1 MLFTTL
7 TLWAQA
13 PQKMSYQ
20 AVVRDASE
28 ILIAE
33 TSVGMRI
40 SILEGSPTGTAVY
53 VETHTPTT
61 NTNGLATLE
70 VGDGAIVSGDFTAI
84 DWGSDDFYI
93 KSEIDPDG
101 GTSYTIEGV
110 SQLLSVPYALF
121 AENGGS
127 GNSLDQAYDKEMT
140 TGPTPRIIAA
150 DDGKIEIVATGNEAL
165 EITSAST
172 HAGLKINGSGT
183 EEAILVEN
191 GGAGDAISVT
201 NTSIGDAIVVDNSG
215 DGDGISIDNAGDGDA
230 LFIDNTDSDGS
241 FAISVNNDGGSAA
254 IDVLNIGGGAGF
266 QLTND
271 GGGDGIIVAQDG
283 AGRGVLVDNDGT
295 GIAVEINNADNTGGE
310 IALSINNDAGG
321 DAISIT
327 NDGGG
332 DALTI
337 DNAGVGDGIF
347 VDNLDGTGSIAI
359 SVNNDGGGAG
369 LDVLNAGAGDAL
381 FITNTG
387 TSFGINVL
395 NTNAASAAESVKVT
409 HLGTG
414 NAVSVMNGGGAI
426 GLAIANTNPVGTG
439 EALKVVQSNDAT
451 AVFVDNMGIGTGVSI
466 FNGDPA
472 GIGNGLEVVQTGLGK
487 GLFVDNGGLG
497 IGAHIETLNPANA
510 DFVILASTIGTG
522 TVVRLTTEDNN
533 ANGEVTLAAETFGT
547 GRVAEFRTV
556 DEIVGKLNFAPTV
569 DVISDGMGIG
579 LNVDI
584 INDIT
589 GTDENIEPAIFATHQ
604 GNGSAGRFEVLNS
617 DNLEDA
623 VLITNKGSGLGL
635 HVDTFDNPGVNV
647 DASLYVEQAN
657 SSTLSSFGRTAVF
670 DLHPA
675 SSSADAAVVI
685 RSGVMTFGHSALRVL
700 AADPTKKA
708 AVFSGSVDITTDLVV
723 GGSFSAAAKA
733 FKIDHPLDPTNKY
746 LIHNSIESN
755 ERINIYSGNIT
766 TNEEGYATVALP
778 EYMNALNKDFK
789 YQLTIVDKSFAQ
801 AIIWEGMNTETNSFV
816 IKTNTPDITVSWQ
829 ITGTRQDT
837 WALENPMQVEVDK
850 NSEF

>member
-28 ILIAE
+28 ILLTE
-33 TSVGMRI
+33 TTVGMQI
-40 SILEGSPTGTAVY
+40 SILEGSPTGTAVF

-70 VGDGAIVSGDFTAI
+70 VGDGTVVTGDFSTI

-101 GTSYTIEGV
+101 GTSYTIEGT
-110 SQLLSVPYALF
+110 SQLLSVPYALY
-121 AENGGS
+121 AENAGS

-140 TGPTPRIIAA
+140 TDPTPRIIAA
-150 DDGKIEIVATGNEAL
+150 DDGKIEIIATGNEAL
-165 EITSAST
+165 EITSDPAN
-172 HAGLKINGSGT
+172 AGLKVNGSGT

-191 GGAGDAISVT
+191 AGTGEAILVT

-215 DGDGISIDNAGDGDA
+215 DGDGIAIDNAGDGDA

-254 IDVLNIGGGAGF
+254 IDVLNDGGGAGF

-271 GGGDGIIVAQDG
+271 GGGDGILVTQDG
-283 AGRGVLVDNDGT
+283 AGRAVLIDNDGA
-295 GIAVEINNADNTGGE
+295 GIAVDIDNTDNMAGA
-310 IALSINNDAGG
+310 IALNVNNDAGG
-321 DAISIT
+321 DAISVT

-337 DNAGVGDGIF
+337 DNAGAGDGIF
-347 VDNLDGTGSIAI
+347 VDNLDGVGSFGI

-369 LDVLNAGAGDAL
+369 VDILNAGAGDAL
-381 FITNTG
+381 SITNTG
-387 TSFGINVL
+387 TSFGINVS
-395 NTNAASAAESVKVT
+395 NTNAASPAASVNVS
-409 HLGTG
+409 HVGTG
-414 NAVSVMNGGGAI
+414 NAVNVMNGGTAI
-426 GLAIANTNPVGTG
+426 GLAVANTNPAGVG
-439 EALKVVQSNDAT
+439 EALKVVQGNDSN
-451 AVFVDNMGIGTGVSI
+451 AVFVDNMGIGAGVSI

-487 GLFVDNGGLG
+487 GIFVDNGGLG
-497 IGAHIETLNPANA
+497 IGAHFETLNPAND

-522 TVVRLTTEDNN
+522 TVARLTTEDNN

-569 DVISDGMGIG
+569 DIISDGMGIG

-589 GTDENIEPAIFATHQ
+589 GTDENVEPAVFATHR
-604 GNGSAGRFEVLNS
+604 GNGSAGRFEALNS
-617 DNLEDA
+617 DNLSDV

-657 SSTLSSFGRTAVF
+657 PSTLSSFGRTTVF

-675 SSSADAAVVI
+675 SSSADAAVLI
-685 RSGVMTFGHSALRVL
+685 RSGVMTGGHSALIVIP
-700 AADPTKKA
+700 ADPTKMA
-708 AVFSGSVDITTDLVV
+708 ASFEGDVDIASDLDV

-733 FKIDHPLDPTNKY
+733 FKIDHPLDPDNKF
-746 LIHNSIESN
+746 LVHNSIESN

-766 TNEEGYATVALP
+766 TNDEGYATVELP

-801 AIIWEGMNTETNSFV
+801 AIIWEEMNAETNSFV